1 MAIENINAI
10 EIDFQK
16 FIFKKIIVIARN
28 KKESTKNPNEEN
40 NSKYNTNKIITIDK
54 DLKLFITNKLLFLL
68 KPLLKFNRL
77 WIINTRENITIENI
91 NSFG

>member
-1 MAIENINAI
+1 MTIENINAI

-40 NSKYNTNKIITIDK
+40 NSKYNTNKIITVDK

-68 KPLLKFNRL
+68 KPLFKFNRL